1 MTPQSAT
8 GRMTSAES
16 TPAADRVLR
25 MALAGVSLLAL
36 AAFAGVALARIGYPY
51 ELEWIEG
58 GMRETVRRVLAGQP
72 LYVAPSI
79 EYVPFLY
86 PPLYFYACAL
96 VARVTGEGFAALR
109 AVSLVASLGSIALIA
124 RLASRG
130 GSGAGAGLIA
140 AGLFAAAYAKGGAW
154 LDLGRVDALFLALT
168 LGAIA
173 MLSRARAGFGRGA
186 VAGAL
191 FGLAYLTKQPAA
203 LIALPF
209 AALLAFE
216 DRRGLA
222 GLVMAFA
229 GVAGGIHLALDRAS
243 GGWYSFY
250 ALEVPRA
257 HRIEPA
263 AVTGFWLNDL
273 IALFAIAIAFA
284 IAGFLEAAFV
294 ARGVKPAARSGH
306 ERTLQSD
313 RRFGAALAI
322 GLIGAAWVSRMHEGG
337 AENVLLPAYAA
348 LAILGAR
355 GLARISGAGL
365 AVPASRRTAL
375 TLALVQFAVLAY
387 NPLRYVPGRADVEA
401 GAALVNRIRA
411 LHGDVWSPGHG
422 YLATIAGKES
432 HAHLMAVID
441 VLRAAPR
448 SRPVHLQQEIEQSFA
463 ARRFTALVL
472 DDNQAFEPRL
482 AGLYRPAARLFEPGD
497 RTFLP
502 RSGAPLRPQ
511 TLWLPEA
518 R

>member
-1 MTPQSAT
+1 MTA
-8 GRMTSAES
+8 AES
-16 TPAADRVLR
+16 TPAADRALR
-25 MALAGVSLLAL
+25 IALALVSLLAL
-36 AAFAGVALARIGYPY
+36 AAFVGVAFARIGHPY

-86 PPLYFYACAL
+86 PPLYFHASAL
-96 VARVTGEGFAALR
+96 FARVMGEGFEALR
-109 AVSLVASLGSIALIA
+109 AVSLVASLASLVLIA

-130 GSGAGAGLIA
+130 GFGAATGLIA

-173 MLSRARAGFGRGA
+173 VLAGARTGFTRGA
-186 VAGAL
+186 MAGAL
-191 FGLAYLTKQPAA
+191 FGVAYLTKQPAA
-203 LIALPF
+203 LIAVPF
-209 AALLAFE
+209 AALLALE

-222 GLVMAFA
+222 GFAVAFA
-229 GVAGGIHLALDRAS
+229 GVAFGIHLAIDRAS

-250 ALEVPRA
+250 ALELPRA
-257 HRIEPA
+257 HPIEPA
-263 AVTGFWLNDL
+263 AVAGFWLNDL
-273 IALFAIAIAFA
+273 IAPFAIAIAFA
-284 IAGFLEAAFV
+284 IAGLLKAAV
-294 ARGVKPAARSGH
+294 AARGGKQAARSGGAH
-306 ERTLQSD
+306 RPASD
-313 RRFGAALAI
+313 ARFGAALGI
-322 GLIGAAWVSRMHEGG
+322 GMIGAAWVSRMHEGG
-337 AENVLLPAYAA
+337 AENVLLPAHAA

-355 GLARISGAGL
+355 GLARISGAGITAPAPRRAAL
-365 AVPASRRTAL
+365 A
-375 TLALVQFAVLAY
+375 LALVQFAVLAY
-387 NPLRYVPGRADVEA
+387 NPLRYVPGRADVDA
-401 GAALVNRIRA
+401 GAALADRIRA
-411 LHGDVWSPGHG
+411 LPGDVWVPGHG

-472 DDNQAFEPRL
+472 DDNQAFEPHL
-482 AGLYRPAARLFEPGD
+482 GGHYRPAERLFEPGD
-497 RTFLP
+497 GVFLP